1 MQLSPSQVIV
11 LATPV
16 FLLLIA
22 VELAWGVLRKRNT
35 YRLNDAINSLS
46 LGMLSQISAVLT
58 RLFRVGIY
66 TAVFSSLALWRNDA
80 FWMSP
85 VGWLLALVDLLY
97 QFWVH
102 TEHVGKLGWFDRW
115 FCSPSNHRVHHAV
128 NDSYLD
134 RNYGGILVIWD
145 RMFGSFREEDEKCVY
160 GTRAPLQSWDPLW
173 SNFEVYWALAKD
185 SWHAR
190 SWADKLRVWIK
201 PPGWRPADVAARFP
215 RPAFS
220 MEGVTRYHPPMT
232 PSMAWFAGLQFTVI
246 LGGVALFLWHADQMP
261 LRQSVVWLAVL
272 AASLWAIGAAM
283 QGRIGMLEVLLIEA
297 GALATASAAQGWIDL
312 HRVFKPLAMVLAIVF
327 VLQRSGWLRA
337 AGRFEFKLLAALA
350 LCLAGDV
357 LLMLEGLFIP
367 GLVSFLAAHLCYLAL
382 FKQGQR
388 WFPSGRALAATLA
401 AAVAM
406 VAFLF
411 PHLGPVLKVA
421 VAAYAVVIA
430 LMAAQAIGRAVV
442 LRDAASVAVAAGSVV
457 FMLSDT
463 LLAINRF
470 AQPLPMAQFWVLA
483 TYYAAQVLIVR
494 NARPTAAAYLSV
506 DQFHQPVAPQP
517 QPRIVRDDHERSA
530 ALTVDAPQVREDFVG
545 GRAVEVARGFVGQH
559 ERGLEDEGPGD
570 GHPLLHAAGQLRGFL
585 VHGRR
590 EPHRGQQLAR
600 AFALGASHAAIAHQ
614 DRQGHVLQRAE
625 GRQQVVELEHE
636 PQRAPAAQRE
646 LRVVQRVH
654 LLAQQAVAARR
665 HGFQQPEDVQQRAL
679 AGAGRPH
686 QRGELAAGDAQL
698 QPVQHLGFVRP
709 AQVVALAN
717 TGQGD
722 QLGLHI
728 RIACAGSIAAAR
740 RAGMIAAS
748 TPQATASRP
757 SCNASPQG
765 RSITNSGWPS
775 LPRTNCVNRKIM
787 PVASSRPSTAPKA
800 PTTAPCSRNSRI
812 TCPRVAPIARRMP
825 ISRRFCTTDTTSTLA
840 MPSTT
845 TTTTTTRMIM
855 VLMDCALSAVTSCT
869 LLSCQLSTL

>member
-1 MQLSPSQVIV
+1 MKLSPSQVIV

-22 VELAWGVLRKRNT
+22 VEIAWGAWRGRNT
-35 YRLNDAINSLS
+35 YRLNDAINSIS
-46 LGMLSQISAVLT
+46 LGMLSQITAVLT
-58 RLFRVGIY
+58 RLFRIGIY
-66 TAVFSSLALWRNDA
+66 TAVFSWVSLWHADD

-85 VGWLLALVDLLY
+85 VGWLLALVFYDFCYYWLHRAGHEVAIFWAAHVVHHQSQDYNLSTALRQTSSGALLGWIFYLPMALAGVPPLVFGVVALVDLLY
-97 QFWVH
+97 QYWVH

-173 SNFEVYWALAKD
+173 SNFEVYWALARD

-215 RPAFS
+215 KPAFS
-220 MEGVTRYHPPMT
+220 MEGVTRYHPPMA

-388 WFPSGRALAATLA
+388 WFPSGGALAATLA

-406 VAFLF
+406 YAFLF

-494 NARPTAAAYLSV
+494 NARPTAAAATAPAGWE
-506 DQFHQPVAPQP
+506 PV
-517 QPRIVRDDHERSA
+517 
-530 ALTVDAPQVREDFVG
+530 
-545 GRAVEVARGFVGQH
+545 
-559 ERGLEDEGPGD
+559 
-570 GHPLLHAAGQLRGFL
+570 
-585 VHGRR
+585 
-590 EPHRGQQLAR
+590 
-600 AFALGASHAAIAHQ
+600 
-614 DRQGHVLQRAE
+614 
-625 GRQQVVELEHE
+625 
-636 PQRAPAAQRE
+636 RAP
-646 LRVVQRVH
+646 
-654 LLAQQAVAARR
+654 
-665 HGFQQPEDVQQRAL
+665 
-679 AGAGRPH
+679 
-686 QRGELAAGDAQL
+686 
-698 QPVQHLGFVRP
+698 
-709 AQVVALAN
+709 
-717 TGQGD
+717 
-722 QLGLHI
+722 
-728 RIACAGSIAAAR
+728 
-740 RAGMIAAS
+740 
-748 TPQATASRP
+748 
-757 SCNASPQG
+757 
-765 RSITNSGWPS
+765 RSVS
-775 LPRTNCVNRKIM
+775 
-787 PVASSRPSTAPKA
+787 
-800 PTTAPCSRNSRI
+800 
-812 TCPRVAPIARRMP
+812 
-825 ISRRFCTTDTTSTLA
+825 
-840 MPSTT
+840 
-845 TTTTTTRMIM
+845 
-855 VLMDCALSAVTSCT
+855 
-869 LLSCQLSTL
+869 